1 LEVQI
6 ANDIDTSVNL
16 LGSAVERWSHWY
28 DVARREQQQLEVERK
43 RFASGRSEMR
53 EILMREERSI
63 NSRLMVLEQQT
74 AYAKAQVVL
83 ESAQGILLRRWAS

>member
-1 LEVQI
+1 M
-6 ANDIDTSVNL
+6 
-16 LGSAVERWSHWY
+16 
-28 DVARREQQQLEVERK
+28 ARREQQQLEVERK

-63 NSRLMVLEQQT
+63 NSRLMVLEQQA